1 MGWKSFIMD
10 INMKSQ
16 KSQKSAKAKAKA
28 KTGKTNSIA
37 QAATK
42 PTAKSAASKNSHNHK
57 YIFIVGGVMS
67 GVGKGITTS
76 SLGTIL
82 QAKGYSVNIAKVD
95 PYLNVDAGTMNPTEH
110 GEVFVMNSGLE
121 TDQDMGNYER
131 FMNRDLTNADY
142 MTGGMVYLEVIMRE
156 RALKYRGKCVD
167 AVPHIRDEIVNRIR
181 QSGEVAKSDITI
193 IEIGGTVGD
202 YQSAMF
208 YEAARYLKLSTH
220 ANAGGGA
227 AGNAGGPG
235 NVLFV
240 MVTYLPV
247 PNKIGEMK
255 SKPTQNAVR
264 ELQSY
269 GIQPDFII
277 GRSEMPIDNRRKEK
291 IAIACNV
298 PMENV
303 ISAPDID
310 SVYDVPNNFERDRF
324 GEQVEKALGLKNRP
338 LDLQPWKNFVQKTRN
353 ARSRGKEVNIA
364 IVGKYF
370 DSGDFVL
377 TDAYVSV
384 IEALKFSAY
393 SLGLKPVLHWISAK
407 QFEVDPKTGKSL
419 TPAQIAAA
427 LKQTFAKIDGI
438 LVPGGF
444 GETGI
449 EGKISVI
456 KYARE
461 HKIPY
466 FGICYGMQLMVIEH
480 ARHMAGLPG
489 AQTSE
494 IDPAA
499 PHVVVDIMEH
509 QKKLLNEGKYGA
521 SMRLGGFICT
531 LKPDTIAFE
540 AYKKSGWLGRRL
552 DKAVHSIGVSVSK
565 LTKDSILERHRHRY
579 EVNPAYVGR
588 LAESGMVFSGTSPDG
603 SLMEIAEL
611 PREVHPFFLGVQFH
625 PEFLAR
631 PLDPHPIFTEFI
643 KSSATA
649 KRKAEKKSE
658 KTANMVKGK
667 KIRNKK

>member
-1 MGWKSFIMD
+1 
-10 INMKSQ
+10 MKSPTTSASVKKSKQ
-16 KSQKSAKAKAKA
+16 KA
-28 KTGKTNSIA
+28 
-37 QAATK
+37 
-42 PTAKSAASKNSHNHK
+42 NHK
-57 YIFIVGGVMS
+57 YIFVVGGVMS

-167 AVPHIRDEIVNRIR
+167 AVPHIRDEIVQRIQR
-181 QSGEVAKSDITI
+181 SGEVAGSDITI
-193 IEIGGTVGD
+193 VEIGGTVGD

-208 YEAARYLKLSTH
+208 YEAARYLKIT
-220 ANAGGGA
+220 N
-227 AGNAGGPG
+227 PG

-240 MVTYLPV
+240 MVTYLPI

-310 SVYDVPNNFERDRF
+310 SVYDVPNNFERDKF
-324 GEQVEKALGLKNRP
+324 GEQVEKALGLKNRKV
-338 LDLQPWKNFVQKTRN
+338 DLTGWKNFVQKTRN
-353 ARSRGKEVNIA
+353 ARAKGKEVNIA

-393 SLGLKPVLHWISAK
+393 SLGLKPNLHWISAR
-407 QFEVDPKTGKSL
+407 QFEVDSKTGKSL
-419 TPAQIAAA
+419 TPAQID
-427 LKQTFAKIDGI
+427 KQLQEVFGKKNGNGGMDGI

-461 HKIPY
+461 KKIPY

-480 ARHMAGLPG
+480 ARHRAGLVG

-494 IDPAA
+494 IDPSA

-509 QKKLLNEGKYGA
+509 QKKLLNDGKYGA
-521 SMRLGGFICT
+521 SMRLGGYICT
-531 LKPDTIAFE
+531 LKPDTIAFNS
-540 AYKKSGWLGRRL
+540 YKKAGWIGKRL

-565 LTKDSILERHRHRY
+565 LAKDSILERHRHRY
-579 EVNPAYVGR
+579 EVNPAYVAQ
-588 LAESGMVFSGTSPDG
+588 LAQSGMVFSGTSPDG

-611 PREVHPFFLGVQFH
+611 PKSEHPFFLGVQFH

-631 PLDPHPIFTEFI
+631 PLDPHPIFTEFV
-643 KSSATA
+643 KMSAAPA
-649 KRKAEKKSE
+649 KTKTIPAKISAKK
-658 KTANMVKGK
+658 K
-667 KIRNKK
+667 K